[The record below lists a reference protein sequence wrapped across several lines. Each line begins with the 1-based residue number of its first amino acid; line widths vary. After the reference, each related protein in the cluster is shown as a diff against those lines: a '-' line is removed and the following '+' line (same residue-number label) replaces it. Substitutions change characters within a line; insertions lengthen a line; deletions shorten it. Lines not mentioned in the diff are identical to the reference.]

1 VTSTRQAQLPTS
13 AIEIVRCIYDAI
25 EDGDTRTPRNYF
37 REDVEAY
44 VSEFVPWG
52 GSFKGLDA
60 FGEGFLTMTRY
71 VRIAFEPSE
80 LIDAGDHVI
89 ALGRSVGI
97 VHRTGQAF
105 SVRTVHIWKIEDEQV
120 TSVAYYHDLELARHL
135 ADAAA

>member
-1 VTSTRQAQLPTS
+1 VTSPRQAQPPTS

-52 GSFKGLDA
+52 GSFHGLDA
-60 FGEGFLTMTRY
+60 FSEGFLTLTRH

-80 LIDAGDHVI
+80 LIDAGEYVI

-97 VHRTGQAF
+97 VHRTGRTF
-105 SVRTVHIWKIEDEQV
+105 SVRTVHVWKLEDEKV
-120 TSVAYYHDLELARHL
+120 TSVAYYHDHELATHL